1 MCFLMRIKF
10 LCGRAG
16 LQGQRCQASAS
27 PVALIQNSSLL
38 QRGSGTAAA
47 VGPFLCAAPAG
58 CPALHGA
65 DVPRARPHPACV
77 HCGLFAFL
85 WEAAPTTSCSI
96 HGTAELCSGH
106 MDLPHCEC
114 CSIKIS
120 INNTDSFVVLKYLH
134 RSLIRV
140 CMEPLLQ
147 S

>member
-1 MCFLMRIKF
+1 MIWVRCEYLGLVFLVFSWWSR
-10 LCGRAG
+10 GRKAKAELVGKG
-16 LQGQRCQASAS
+16 LLMA
-27 PVALIQNSSLL
+27 
-38 QRGSGTAAA
+38 
-47 VGPFLCAAPAG
+47 
-58 CPALHGA
+58 
-65 DVPRARPHPACV
+65 
-77 HCGLFAFL
+77 
-85 WEAAPTTSCSI
+85 
-96 HGTAELCSGH
+96 TAELCSGH